1 MSGLGRRLPRL
12 PRELT
17 ALFCVI
23 LRQSPRRG
31 CSRTPCT
38 LRLPTGAFPCLT
50 LKYRRQRT
58 GVLSRSASKY
68 RAQRTGGFSLSDA
81 KISPSGNERFYKRC
95 PAETSAGE
103 IVRRSGLRRVIKQL
117 RRGAGDRSARVFIVV
132 CHRCQGRENFSGRA
146 REIFRRNSLTKRE
159 FEQAINK

>member
-1 MSGLGRRLPRL
+1 MPGLGGRLPRL

-68 RAQRTGGFSLSDA
+68 RAQRTGGGFSLSDA

-95 PAETSAGE
+95 PAEGSAGE
-103 IVRRSGLRRVIKQL
+103 IVRRSGLRRGHKAIKARGGRPL
-117 RRGAGDRSARVFIVV
+117 RACFDFNSSSLSRARKILQA
-132 CHRCQGRENFSGRA
+132 CPRNFSALFLDKTSAG
-146 REIFRRNSLTKRE
+146 
-159 FEQAINK
+159 